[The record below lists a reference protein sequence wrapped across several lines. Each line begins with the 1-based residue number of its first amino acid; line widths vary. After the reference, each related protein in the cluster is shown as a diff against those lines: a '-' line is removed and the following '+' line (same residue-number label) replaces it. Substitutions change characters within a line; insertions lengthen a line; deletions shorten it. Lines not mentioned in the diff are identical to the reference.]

1 MGGSRIMASAG
12 RVLPLPKGAYSS
24 STTYHLLDFVSYQG
38 STYICKQTST
48 GNAPTNTTYWQIMAQ
63 GTESASVAGNYYG
76 TCSTGASTSA
86 KIVSIPATENFVL
99 QVGDIIGIKFDNT
112 NTANNPSLNVNN
124 SGAKPIYYNNS
135 AVSTSNLW
143 ASGEAN
149 RVTIFMY
156 DGTNWIWMGHDV
168 DIDTD
173 RLSDLKDTTISSA
186 SNGQV
191 LMYDSTSSKWKN
203 QTPITTLAGLSDTQI
218 SSATD
223 GQVLKYNST
232 SQKWVNGED
241 KGGILPHL
249 IVISETGSTVTATKG
264 QTVITATETSTGHFE
279 CDLPE
284 LGTWTIDAI
293 LGGDDA
299 QVSLVVDTVK
309 VYTVDDSHFHAT
321 VTVKYPDGATCR
333 LQSADET
340 LYAMGSPYTFTVHH
354 AETYTITVT
363 YNQRIYTDTVTF
375 TTEGQSFSKT
385 LPTPSEID
393 VINDIDIWL
402 WYGDVSGTFSTL
414 ADILG
419 NHTALSMLMASTDAV
434 DYLVRCKEWINNSV
448 PTMTSNTTPKGT
460 AFASAEYSQDTGAF
474 CVFDGDDAT
483 YWAGAAGIHS
493 NIYVGYTFETPKC
506 VNKCHVKFDS
516 YVSACSYKIQGSND
530 GTTWNDVSN
539 TENSLD
545 NTFTFNNSDE
555 YSSYRL
561 FIISET
567 LPSSSYSG
575 GRLSTLQFY
584 GEDLCNNANAMSYIG
599 LNNYCANT
607 LLADADWIDGIAN
620 SDYIESV
627 MNIKVPTMTS
637 DTTPSGTCSATSY
650 ETTNL
655 PYKAFDKNN
664 TTYWRANT
672 SGTSNLGSITYK
684 FPSAVKIRIVKH
696 LGWASAISEYKVSYS
711 DTGSSWQD
719 ATSSNYVT
727 KTDMLSITSF
737 ADKGAH
743 LYWRVTHVSSV
754 STSTAAAYEIQFY
767 GREDV

>member
-1 MGGSRIMASAG
+1 MGGSSIMASAG

-63 GTESASVAGNYYG
+63 GTKSASVAGNYYG
-76 TCSTGASTSA
+76 TCSTRASTSA

-156 DGTNWIWMGHDV
+156 DGTNWIWIGHDV

-173 RLSDLKDTTISSA
+173 TLSDLKDTTISSA

-191 LMYDSTSSKWKN
+191 LMYNSTSGKWKN
-203 QTPITTLAGLSDTQI
+203 QTPTTTLVGLSDTQI

-284 LGTWTIDAI
+284 FGTWTIDAI
-293 LGGDDA
+293 LSGDDA

-333 LQSADET
+333 LQSTDET
-340 LYAMGSPYTFTVHH
+340 LYATGSPYTFTVHH

-385 LPTPSEID
+385 LPSPSEVD
-393 VINDIDIWL
+393 ANDINWWL
-402 WYGDVSGTFSTL
+402 FFGGVSGSYSSLSDIL
-414 ADILG
+414 ADS
-419 NHTALSMLMASTDAV
+419 TALSILMASTDAV
-434 DYLVRCKEWINNSV
+434 DYLVRCTNWI
-448 PTMTSNTTPKGT
+448 
-460 AFASAEYSQDTGAF
+460 
-474 CVFDGDDAT
+474 
-483 YWAGAAGIHS
+483 
-493 NIYVGYTFETPKC
+493 
-506 VNKCHVKFDS
+506 
-516 YVSACSYKIQGSND
+516 
-530 GTTWNDVSN
+530 
-539 TENSLD
+539 
-545 NTFTFNNSDE
+545 SDICGNQ
-555 YSSYRL
+555 S
-561 FIISET
+561 
-567 LPSSSYSG
+567 
-575 GRLSTLQFY
+575 
-584 GEDLCNNANAMSYIG
+584 AMSYIG

-607 LLADADWIDGIAN
+607 LLEDNDWLVGIA
-620 SDYIESV
+620 SSPYAESV
-627 MNIKVPTMTS
+627 FNIKVPTMTS
-637 DTTPSGTCSATSY
+637 NTTPSGTASASKENSTAYMAFDGNSSTSY
-650 ETTNL
+650 STNAERNASDYIQYEFPSSVKVKVVYFQKVTNSTIATCIIKGATDSTFTNL
-655 PYKAFDKNN
+655 GNITYASGDSNVKVVILNNN
-664 TTYWRANT
+664 TKYKKYRIQNNDT
-672 SGTSNLGSITYK
+672 SGFWFT
-684 FPSAVKIRIVKH
+684 
-696 LGWASAISEYKVSYS
+696 
-711 DTGSSWQD
+711 
-719 ATSSNYVT
+719 VT
-727 KTDMLSITSF
+727 K
-737 ADKGAH
+737 
-743 LYWRVTHVSSV
+743 
-754 STSTAAAYEIQFY
+754 IQFY
-767 GREDV
+767 GRDDV